1 MALTA
6 KAVVDEYLRGSYPM
20 TRDELVDR
28 AQREGA
34 DPSILSRIAG
44 LPDQRFGSPAAV
56 EEALA
61 DER

>member
-1 MALTA
+1 
-6 KAVVDEYLRGSYPM
+6 M

-44 LPDQRFGSPAAV
+44 LPDQRFDSPAAV
-56 EEALA
+56 EEALG